1 MEQLGE
7 LGLFG
12 LKKRRRR
19 EDLTALYDSLKGGGS
34 KPILP
39 GNSDRMRGDGFKLHQ
54 RRFRLDIKKNFFSE
68 RVIMHWHRLLREVVV
83 SQSLEVFKK
92 RADVVLRNV
101 VSGYGGGGLMGGLG
115 DLRGLF
121 QPL

>member
-1 MEQLGE
+1 MHSTRFCLV
-7 LGLFG
+7 LLS
-12 LKKRRRR
+12 
-19 EDLTALYDSLKGGGS
+19 DSVQES
-34 KPILP
+34 P
-39 GNSDRMRGDGFKLHQ
+39 SM
-54 RRFRLDIKKNFFSE
+54 
-68 RVIMHWHRLLREVVV
+68 
-83 SQSLEVFKK
+83 EVFKK